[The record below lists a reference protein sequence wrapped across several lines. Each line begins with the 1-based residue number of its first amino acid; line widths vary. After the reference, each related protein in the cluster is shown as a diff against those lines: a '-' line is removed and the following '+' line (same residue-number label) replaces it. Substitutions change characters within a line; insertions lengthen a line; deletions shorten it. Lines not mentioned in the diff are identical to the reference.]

1 MVKDGSGKHAYIEG
15 YRVSGKTGTAQTYQN
30 GSIAIGKYISSFV
43 GYFPAND
50 PQYLALVIIKEPEGM
65 YYGSTVAAPYAKRVF
80 EGIIDLKNIPKAEN

>member
-1 MVKDGSGKHAYIEG
+1 MKRTLAKILSFALVLAMVLSMVPA
-15 YRVSGKTGTAQTYQN
+15 VLAAPATTTGN
-30 GSIAIGKYISSFV
+30 
-43 GYFPAND
+43 